1 MSRHSAYNLAKSFAC
16 AFSGIFR
23 SLRYERNLRIH
34 FFAAAYILYFSHY
47 FRLSRAEYAVL
58 ITAIGGVIV
67 CELMNTAIEAAVDL
81 NTLAYNVFAK
91 TAKDAAAGAVLV
103 SSAISVGIGFLFFFE
118 PDILRE
124 IGADITRAPFVWI
137 FLIAIT
143 IFLIAWPEYRR
154 PASEHSNNHSKE
166 NK

>member
-1 MSRHSAYNLAKSFAC
+1 MSRHSAYNLSKSFTF
-16 AFSGIFR
+16 AFSGILR

-47 FRLSRAEYAVL
+47 FGLSRAEYAVL
-58 ITAIGGVIV
+58 VTAIGGVIV
-67 CELMNTAIEAAVDL
+67 CELINTAIEAAVDL

-103 SSAISVGIGFLFFFE
+103 SSAISVAIGFLFFSK

-124 IGADITRAPFVWI
+124 IWQDIASAPFIWF

-143 IFLIAWPEYRR
+143 VFLIAWPEYRR
-154 PASEHSNNHSKE
+154 PASK
-166 NK
+166 K